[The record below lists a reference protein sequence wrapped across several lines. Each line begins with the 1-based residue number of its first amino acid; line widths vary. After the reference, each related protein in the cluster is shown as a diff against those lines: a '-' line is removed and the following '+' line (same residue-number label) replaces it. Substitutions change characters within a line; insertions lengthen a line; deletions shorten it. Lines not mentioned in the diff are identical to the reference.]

1 MKTMAFIVLASALS
15 LASCQKTYICDC
27 EETFEADSYHGTY
40 SEDIL
45 ASKKNKQSKC
55 DSYMKENYQKY
66 SGSTFTCT
74 VN

>member
-1 MKTMAFIVLASALS
+1 MKTIALIAS
-15 LASCQKTYICDC
+15 LAALGFTSCQKTYICNC

-40 SEDIL
+40 SEDIV

-66 SGSTFTCT
+66 YESTFTCT